1 MPGFSSTLKQRY
13 IKKWGKMGGDGSGSL
28 VEQRRP
34 IAEIDN
40 HVHTTPTSFP
50 SNIPRSSKKSKRS
63 SKPKSKGKG
72 GKIRKPKKIGKR
84 NKIGKRPKPRPKL
97 RSKRRK

>member
-1 MPGFSSTLKQRY
+1 MPGFSSTLKERK
-13 IKKWGKMGGDGSGSL
+13 IKKWGKMGGGGSGSL

-40 HVHTTPTSFP
+40 PVNTTPTSFP
-50 SNIPRSSKKSKRS
+50 TEVPRASKKSKRS
-63 SKPKSKGKG
+63 SKINSKRKKSGK
-72 GKIRKPKKIGKR
+72 RKKIGKQ
-84 NKIGKRPKPRPKL
+84 NKIGKRPKPRRKP